1 MRKGMEVG
9 LRAIVGG
16 QGGDGPGLRGGA
28 LCYSPGWLCVQ
39 DGQRWEVILVLLWRT
54 PTLFLKEHCLGLS

>member
-1 MRKGMEVG
+1 MEVG
-9 LRAIVGG
+9 LRARVGG

-39 DGQRWEVILVLLWRT
+39 DGQRWKVVLVLLWRT
-54 PTLFLKEHCLGLS
+54 PLPS